1 MSCSESLDAV
11 RGGVA
16 VDVDEGDD
24 FDEGDAKPHRWHT
37 CTRVAGRQ
45 PDVSLWQLMPILPYE
60 SL

>member
-16 VDVDEGDD
+16 VDADVDEGDA
-24 FDEGDAKPHRWHT
+24 EPHRWHR
-37 CTRVAGRQ
+37 CIREAGRQ
-45 PDVSLWQLMPILPYE
+45 PDVSLWQLMSFPPCE